1 MGRKMLRKEVGD
13 AVRSVTEQD
22 LRLPEFRDGSPEDY
36 EFENGKIVRKD
47 RWKTACETIRVVL
60 GLAPDCPAEQI
71 AAHVEALTSYFTE
84 YEDLEEALPKGAE
97 PPYQDVANPPEA
109 SCIASLKTRH
119 GEQLPDGLYIAERGV
134 WMIGGRDVSKLI
146 GQWRACPYRK
156 FEDHAHVLLSRERR
170 RFDLTNLAFVIKQRA
185 NSAPNSVS

>member
-1 MGRKMLRKEVGD
+1 MLRKKEGHV
-13 AVRSVTEQD
+13 ARPVTERD

-60 GLAPDCPAEQI
+60 GLAPDCTAAQI
-71 AAHVEALTSYFTE
+71 VADVEALTASFTE
-84 YEDLEEALPKGAE
+84 YEDLEEALPESAE
-97 PPYQDVANPPEA
+97 PPYQDVASPPQT
-109 SCIASLKTRH
+109 SSIVSLKTRH
-119 GEQLPDGLYIAERGV
+119 GAQLPDGLYIAERGV

-146 GQWRACPYRK
+146 GQWRACPYRT